1 MGLHIDELI
10 SQLLD
15 LAKKLITVLE
25 MTKITTLAKSKET
38 IFLLAPIILIIGSN
52 LNLLPYYS
60 FCIFA

>member
-1 MGLHIDELI
+1 MAGGI
-10 SQLLD
+10 
-15 LAKKLITVLE
+15 AKKLITVLE